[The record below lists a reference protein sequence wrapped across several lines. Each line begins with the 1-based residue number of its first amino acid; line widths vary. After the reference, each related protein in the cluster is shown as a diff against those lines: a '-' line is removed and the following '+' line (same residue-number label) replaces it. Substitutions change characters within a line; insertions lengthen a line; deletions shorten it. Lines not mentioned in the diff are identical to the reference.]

1 MSLESKETSA
11 PQGNA
16 GLPMS
21 PKWDPAKLAAEKEE
35 LRALESAPLGKRSWG
50 YVKRTGPGLL
60 QSAMTLGAGSATA
73 SVLAGASFGYKLLW
87 VQPLAMFFG
96 VMMLAALSNVVLTR
110 GERPYESF
118 GKQVWKPL
126 VVLWALGTVL
136 ASVIWHFPQ
145 YTLLAGAGRDL
156 ASACGLQIANGGDV
170 PAWIKGLAG
179 ALEPLGFKVNTDVT
193 TLGYL
198 VSFLVGGAI
207 LAMNIFMVFNYGK
220 GAKGVKMYER
230 FLRFMIALVIVFFLL
245 VCVMNFGR
253 IDWLELGKGFCGY
266 YGLPKDPVTGKVET
280 ATILQVLGML
290 GAAVGINM
298 TFLYPY
304 SLLAKGWGAEHRKL
318 ARWDLGMTMFLP
330 FTLVTSLIIVAMTV
344 TNVYTGAD
352 AVQTGLTPLGAAAA
366 FEGIPG
372 GRFIFCLGLMGMC
385 GGAVSTHMV
394 ACGFTLCEMLGG
406 EMTQKR
412 FRLFALT
419 PCVGVLGVVINL
431 PMWFPVVA
439 SAVCFTML
447 PIAYVIFFYL
457 NNKRSYIGDAVGKG
471 AKRVVFNIILLA
483 ALVFACFGSYISI
496 QKNVIQKIFPP
507 KPAVQQTA
515 PETQEPKA
523 DVEEAVEEIFEAETT
538 PE

>member
-11 PQGNA
+11 PQGDA

-419 PCVGVLGVVINL
+419 PCIGVLGVVINL

-457 NNKRSYIGDAVGKG
+457 NNKRSYIGEAVGKG

-507 KPAVQQTA
+507 KPAVQQTT

>member
-457 NNKRSYIGDAVGKG
+457 NNKRSYIGEAVGKG

-483 ALVFACFGSYISI
+483 ALIFACFGSYISI

-507 KPAVQQTA
+507 KPAVQQTT
-515 PETQEPKA
+515 PETPEPKA

>member
-419 PCVGVLGVVINL
+419 PCIGVLGVVINL

>member
-457 NNKRSYIGDAVGKG
+457 NNKRSYIGEAVGKG

-483 ALVFACFGSYISI
+483 ALIFACFGSYISI
-496 QKNVIQKIFPP
+496 QKNVIQKISPP
-507 KPAVQQTA
+507 KPAVQQTT
-515 PETQEPKA
+515 PETPEPKA

>member
-11 PQGNA
+11 PQGDA

-419 PCVGVLGVVINL
+419 PCIGVLGVVINL

-457 NNKRSYIGDAVGKG
+457 NNKRSYIGEAVGKG

-483 ALVFACFGSYISI
+483 ALIFACFGSYISI

>member
-11 PQGNA
+11 PQGDA

-457 NNKRSYIGDAVGKG
+457 NNKRSYIGDAVGRG

-507 KPAVQQTA
+507 KSAVQQTT

>member
-230 FLRFMIALVIVFFLL
+230 FLRFMIALVIVFFLI

-344 TNVYTGAD
+344 TNGYTGAD

-419 PCVGVLGVVINL
+419 PCIGVLGVVINL

-457 NNKRSYIGDAVGKG
+457 NNKRSYIGDAVGRG

-507 KPAVQQTA
+507 KPAVQQTT